1 MQRSVLLTELRVKV
15 TGASV
20 DYVGSITIH
29 EEFCDA
35 LGLLERQ
42 MVHIRNERTGVDLWT
57 YVIRGDNTPAGTVCL
72 NGAAAH
78 LVQVGDVVSIT
89 AHGLATTMTEA
100 SDNPRQ
106 WDAVRNGVT
115 QVVARM
121 GKPSVTW
128 ADNVMLEY
136 ARGKVHRPR
145 VTEVV
150 SGEENNVIFPGL
162 ILDSAWAQEGGL
174 CHGESVHVV
183 SVTNGQRDIL
193 TVRHAPKGS
202 QQCAIHM
209 GQANQ
214 FATQGYGSRPGYQ
227 AGDIII
233 AMNYGYISRADV
245 LKGKAPSMKICFPF
259 ERPAENPADDD
270 FGAKSKL
277 YQLWDKSANNGNNNK
292 SKVTL

>member
-1 MQRSVLLTELRVKV
+1 MQRSVLLSELRAKV

-115 QVVARM
+115 QVVQRM

-162 ILDSAWAQEGGL
+162 ILDSGVGHNDWRSMVSMANL
-174 CHGESVHVV
+174 CTWNQLVSLMVHTLAFWEAESHAMLQTGPV
-183 SVTNGQRDIL
+183 S
-193 TVRHAPKGS
+193 
-202 QQCAIHM
+202 
-209 GQANQ
+209 
-214 FATQGYGSRPGYQ
+214 
-227 AGDIII
+227 
-233 AMNYGYISRADV
+233 
-245 LKGKAPSMKICFPF
+245 
-259 ERPAENPADDD
+259 
-270 FGAKSKL
+270 
-277 YQLWDKSANNGNNNK
+277 SA
-292 SKVTL
+292 SV